1 MRYPLLCLTLAVL
14 TITTFACTE
23 STHSVHDDSTAV
35 QASEAAP
42 DEAYRP
48 VFHFTPPANWMNDPN
63 GMVYHEG
70 EYHLFYQYY
79 PDSNVW
85 GPMHWGHAISDN
97 LVDWEHLPV
106 ALAPDSLGYIFSGS
120 AVIDH
125 QNTSGFGT
133 EDQPA
138 MVAIFTHHDPMGADA
153 GAVDFQYQSI
163 AYSLDR
169 GRTWT
174 KYAGNPVIPNPGIRD
189 FRDPKVIWDEAHQQ
203 WLMVFAAKDRVQF
216 WASPDLKNWEQ
227 VSEYGEDAP
236 NHEGVWECPDFFPL
250 PIEGTDDHAWVL
262 IVSINPGG
270 ANGGSGTFYFVG
282 DWDGTTFTPLE
293 EPPYSTDKVVRWL
306 DYGRDNYA
314 GVTWSDIPEADGR
327 RIFLGWMSNWDYA
340 QVVPTT
346 TWRSAMTIPRSLR
359 LDATDYGLRLRQ
371 KPVSELKALRGAP
384 LNLPPENLAVGVH
397 ELPLSDLPE
406 EGVFEMELLF
416 DLVDS
421 QGDQIYVTLSN
432 ETGDFFR
439 LGYDRSNGK
448 NEFFTD
454 RRQSGKVDF
463 EERFAPGL
471 HTAPRWSNDDQLRL
485 HLFFDRTSVELFADQ
500 GEPVMTDIFFPN
512 APFTRGVIEIYGD
525 GYMRLENGKIWPI
538 RPR

>member
-1 MRYPLLCLTLAVL
+1 MHYPRLFSTFAVL
-14 TITTFACTE
+14 SLILTACT
-23 STHSVHDDSTAV
+23 DDASPIANDSEMATATELP
-35 QASEAAP
+35 A
-42 DEAYRP
+42 DDNYRP
-48 VFHFTPPANWMNDPN
+48 VYHFTPPANWMNDPN
-63 GMVYHEG
+63 GMVYHRG

-85 GPMHWGHAISDN
+85 GPMHWGHAVTEN

-125 QNTSGFGT
+125 QNTSGFGSK
-133 EDQPA
+133 ENPP
-138 MVAIFTHHDPMGADA
+138 MVAIFTHHDPVGADA

-163 AYSLDR
+163 AYSVDQ

-174 KYAGNPVIPNPGIRD
+174 KYDGNPVIPNPGIRD
-189 FRDPKVIWDEAHQQ
+189 FRDPKVIWDEAREQ

-216 WASPDLKNWEQ
+216 WTSPNLLEWEQ
-227 VSEYGEDAP
+227 VFEFGQDAP
-236 NHEGVWECPDFFPL
+236 NHDGVWECPDFFPL
-250 PIEGTDDHAWVL
+250 PIEGTDRTAWVL

-282 DWDGTTFTPLE
+282 DWDGETFTPLS
-293 EPPYSTDKVVRWL
+293 EPPYSTDEVVRWL

-314 GVTWSDIPEADGR
+314 GVTWSDIPEEDGR

-346 TWRSAMTIPRSLR
+346 TWRSAMTIPRSLH
-359 LDATDYGLRLRQ
+359 LQTTDFGTRLRQ
-371 KPVSELKALRGAP
+371 RPVSELKQLRGTP
-384 LNLPPENLAVGVH
+384 IDIPGEKLAAGVH

-406 EGVFEMELLF
+406 AGVFEMELLF

-421 QGDQIYVTLSN
+421 QAEQVYVTLSN
-432 ETGDFFR
+432 ESGDFVR
-439 LGYDRSNGK
+439 LGYDRGRDK

-454 RRQSGKVDF
+454 RRRSGKVGF
-463 EERFAPGL
+463 EERFATEL
-471 HTAPRWSNDDQLRL
+471 HRAPRWSNEGQLRL
-485 HLFFDRTSVELFADQ
+485 HVFFDRTSLEFFADQ
-500 GEPVMTDIFFPN
+500 GEPVMTDIFFPES
-512 APFTRGVIEIYGD
+512 PFTKGVLEVYGD
-525 GYMRLENGKIWPI
+525 GHMRLEGGKIWPI
-538 RPR
+538 AGK